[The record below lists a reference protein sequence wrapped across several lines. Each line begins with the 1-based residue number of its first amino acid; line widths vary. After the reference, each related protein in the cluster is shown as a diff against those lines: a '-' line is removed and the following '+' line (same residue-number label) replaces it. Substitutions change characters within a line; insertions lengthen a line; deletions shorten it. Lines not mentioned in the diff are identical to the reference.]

1 MLLDNSTAKKKDM
14 QAKKRK
20 SPDLSVHF
28 SVAGLLKYAAPSIG
42 TMIFMAIY
50 QIADGF
56 FVSNFVGST
65 ALAAVNF
72 AFPVYTILGTFGY
85 MIGTGGSA
93 IVSRTNGAGNPELAN
108 RLFSLFV
115 YATIA
120 IAAVLTLIG
129 IPLLPHLFTLMG
141 AQGELLTLSVDYG
154 TILMMGLVFDS
165 LEYSFQGLAV
175 ASGKPAVSLWTSIA
189 AGVAN
194 IGLDFLFVAV
204 LGWGIKGAAIATVV
218 GVACGGLIPLVY
230 FALPNSS
237 LLRLGR
243 FDLNLRALGE
253 ALGNGSSEMVS
264 NISISLVTIVFNMQL
279 LALIGENGVAA
290 YGAIAYVSSIF
301 AAIFIGYCVGTA
313 PLMSFQHGAQ
323 NTAEMRSLFKKS
335 VCIMAATG
343 VVMLLLSHLLVT
355 PLTNI
360 FVGYDH
366 ELQQLTAHAFFIYAM
381 VFLLMGFNMYT
392 SSLFTALSNGVVS
405 AALSFTRTLVFEVG
419 CVMTLPMVFGA
430 DGIWFS
436 VLVAEVLAT
445 ICSSSAIAVLG
456 PRYGI
461 IECKAKAA

>member
-1 MLLDNSTAKKKDM
+1 MLCSSSDNKQEKISKKK
-14 QAKKRK
+14 KT
-20 SPDLSVHF
+20 PDLSVHF
-28 SVAGLLKYAAPSIG
+28 GIAGLLKYAAPSVG

-93 IVSRTNGAGNPELAN
+93 IVSRTNGAGNPELAS

-115 YATIA
+115 YATIVIA
-120 IAAVLTLIG
+120 IILTLVG
-129 IPLLPHLFTLMG
+129 IPLLPHIFTLMG
-141 AQGELLTLSVDYG
+141 AQGELLDLSVEYG

-165 LEYSFQGLAV
+165 LEYSFQGLSV
-175 ASGKPAVSLWTSIA
+175 ASGKPSVSLWTSVA
-189 AGVAN
+189 AGIAN

-204 LGWGIKGAAIATVV
+204 FGWGIKGAAIATVI

-237 LLRLGR
+237 LLHLGR
-243 FDLNLRALGE
+243 CHFNLRYLGE

-264 NISISLVTIVFNMQL
+264 NISISVVTIVFNMQL
-279 LALIGENGVAA
+279 LSLIGENGVAA
-290 YGAIAYVSSIF
+290 YGAIAYVSTIF

-323 NTAEMRSLFKKS
+323 NKVEMRSLFKKS
-335 VCIMAATG
+335 LCIMGVTG
-343 VVMLLLSHLLVT
+343 VVMLILSHLLIT
-355 PLTNI
+355 PLTSI

-366 ELQQLTAHAFFIYAM
+366 DLQQLTAHAFSIYAM
-381 VFLLMGFNMYT
+381 VFLLMGFNMYN
-392 SSLFTALSNGVVS
+392 SSLFTALSNGIVS
-405 AALSFTRTLVFEVG
+405 AVLSFTRTIVFEVG
-419 CVMTLPMVFGA
+419 CVMTLPLIFGA

-436 VLVAEVLAT
+436 VLVVEVLAT
-445 ICSSSAIAVLG
+445 ICGVTAVAVLG

-461 IECKAKAA
+461 IERKSRAV